1 MKAVLIWLI
10 RAYRYLLSPFIGQ
23 HCRFTPSC
31 SEYAM
36 EAVERYGALKGSW
49 LAIRRLGRCHPFAP
63 GGYDPVPGPPRGPDG
78 GPDPEVPHGR
88 GGGDGA

>member
-1 MKAVLIWLI
+1 MKTILLWLI

-23 HCRFTPSC
+23 HCRFTPTC
-31 SEYAM
+31 SQYAM

-63 GGYDPVPGPPRGPDG
+63 GGYDPVPPA
-78 GPDPEVPHGR
+78 PERPEASDERSDSQTGREGHGT
-88 GGGDGA
+88 